1 MKLRFPAVLFS
12 FSVSTMGKISRV
24 CTEYR
29 LGNFY
34 TCHPKI
40 SSEWKGEELVYVKCS
55 CISREPILK
64 AEIKLKHTRS
74 LFFFF
79 FFSGCKSVEFF
90 CVLKGVKVLEGWYE
104 SPPVSLTQY
113 HFTYSRPIF
122 SLRKV
127 YIIIAHQHIYHWDK
141 TNNTLLTNR
150 DSCFNPFTAKDVY
163 FTVTKA
169 WTCIFHTTVTDV
181 CIVLYFLNASK
192 QS

>member
-1 MKLRFPAVLFS
+1 MFVRNTGSAIFIPVIQRYLRNGKGKNWCMLSAVVFHVNQFWKLRS
-12 FSVSTMGKISRV
+12 SWNT
-24 CTEYR
+24 
-29 LGNFY
+29 LGH
-34 TCHPKI
+34 C
-40 SSEWKGEELVYVKCS
+40 
-55 CISREPILK
+55 
-64 AEIKLKHTRS
+64 
-74 LFFFF
+74 FF

-113 HFTYSRPIF
+113 HLTYSRPIF

-127 YIIIAHQHIYHWDK
+127 YIIIAHQHVYHWDK